1 MVLIG
6 GLKKYLLNVDQ
17 LLSIISPCWIS
28 LYFVMMKEEEIKV
41 GCGGFVVSQTHLLFN
56 PHFAIGTVARRRKLL
71 RNAKL
76 QGQDT

>member
-6 GLKKYLLNVDQ
+6 GLKKYFLNVDQ
-17 LLSIISPCWIS
+17 LLSIIPPCWIS

-41 GCGGFVVSQTHLLFN
+41 GCRGFFVSRIHLLFN
-56 PHFAIGTVARRRKLL
+56 PHFAIGTVARCRKLL